1 MLHGTSA
8 LPSLFNPDSV
18 PSPALASKSLL
29 DSSLSPNYVPLADC
43 HNSPPCAGLSGAA
56 GDSLARLSPLDFVF
70 VAASMTS

>member
-56 GDSLARLSPLDFVF
+56 GDSLARLSPLAFVF